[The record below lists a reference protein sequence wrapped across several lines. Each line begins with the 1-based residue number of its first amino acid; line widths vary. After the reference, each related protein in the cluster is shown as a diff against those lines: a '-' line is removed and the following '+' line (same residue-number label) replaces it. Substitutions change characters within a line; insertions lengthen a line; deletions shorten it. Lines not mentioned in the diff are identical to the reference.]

1 MALMNFKLSTK
12 GMTSIWKVSGYTVNP
27 KDVIGK
33 GAYGIVY
40 HGKNSKKEQVAA
52 KMIDGKEHP
61 RIADQ
66 KFYKILQLSHPN
78 IVKIFDIEHQDDMM
92 WIFMEYCGLGD
103 LNVAF
108 YTRNFLISQ
117 KLDVMNQIAKGIEYL
132 HKHHII
138 HRDIKPGNILVAGD
152 SPLLV
157 KKTDFDI
164 SKILDPEI
172 LTSVMSSNV
181 GTLAFKAREF
191 FQRNARGE
199 ISYHRNVDI
208 FASGLTFLAI
218 LQAKERRRMLVPQIE
233 TPMDHSELHVPIGS
247 LIAERIKYKVQ
258 ELNIVV
264 TKDERDVV
272 GKVKNLIREMTKTK
286 PEERLHVTDVVIS
299 VEAILQHSLKEQ
311 MAAAQSF
318 SQQGPVASSSEM
330 VHICCVSPML
340 IVRSS

>member
-157 KKTDFDI
+157 KITDFDI

-181 GTLAFKAREF
+181 GTLAFKA
-191 FQRNARGE
+191 
-199 ISYHRNVDI
+199 
-208 FASGLTFLAI
+208 
-218 LQAKERRRMLVPQIE
+218 P
-233 TPMDHSELHVPIGS
+233 
-247 LIAERIKYKVQ
+247 
-258 ELNIVV
+258 
-264 TKDERDVV
+264 
-272 GKVKNLIREMTKTK
+272 
-286 PEERLHVTDVVIS
+286 
-299 VEAILQHSLKEQ
+299 
-311 MAAAQSF
+311 
-318 SQQGPVASSSEM
+318 
-330 VHICCVSPML
+330 
-340 IVRSS
+340 